1 MNEPDIQ
8 TVEITSEDELD
19 MEAKAKEVTETLCR
33 HYPNHVWM
41 VGWAPGRTLI
51 VRNMLFNAKYGYT
64 IDGTK
69 DLTAKQLAHE
79 AMVAGGELL
88 ERMGLPRSTWNGDT
102 PNRMDLQ

>member
-1 MNEPDIQ
+1 MNEIE
-8 TVEITSEDELD
+8 TVEITSDDELD
-19 MEAKAKEVTETLCR
+19 MEVKAKEVTQTLTQ

-69 DLTAKQLAHE
+69 ELSAKELSHA
-79 AMVAGGELL
+79 AVCAGGELL
-88 ERMGLPRSTWNGDT
+88 ERMGMTRGAWDGELPNK
-102 PNRMDLQ
+102 MDLAQ